1 MDNPS
6 AMDNLRGMDR
16 ETSALPGWCKACGEV
31 VGVERETGRCT
42 ACGGGHVS
50 VRRPEACWVEAA

>member
-1 MDNPS
+1 
-6 AMDNLRGMDR
+6 MDNLSAKDR
-16 ETSALPGWCKACGEV
+16 ESSALPGWCKACGEI

-42 ACGGGHVS
+42 SCGGGHVS